1 MYFQWVYKVYC
12 EPKNRWII
20 KYKIMSKEKG
30 YRIEQQ
36 IDELLNT
43 KLWVKKKDFAMYA
56 EQK

>member
-1 MYFQWVYKVYC
+1 MKILTEMY
-12 EPKNRWII
+12 
-20 KYKIMSKEKG
+20 KG